1 MNDFLEQV
9 WLDNP
14 VKNYLIVAGI
24 LLFVLLLKRFI
35 SRYLA
40 GLMFKVVH
48 KIWKDVDKKP
58 FTNLLIQ
65 PLGFFLLIL
74 VAIISL
80 HKLNFPTQLNVE
92 VYKYSVKQ
100 IVHCFATIFLIISF
114 IWLLLRIIDFIAT
127 ILEKK
132 ANLTPSQAD
141 NQLIVF
147 FRDFFKVLIAI
158 VGAMMVLDYAF
169 LGWWVALW
177 LRNYAFCLYVGSLIT
192 GLSIVG
198 AGIALALRE
207 SLENLIASFI
217 IFFDKPFT
225 AGDVVKVLN
234 VTGTVEKIGLRSTR
248 IRSDQKTW
256 VSVPNKQMVDS
267 VLDNLSMR
275 TQRRGDLNLQLGLQT
290 STAELEAVVAGIK
303 KVMERRDIEES
314 NVFLAEIAGNA
325 FIVQSDYYTAP
336 VTIKEFNEIKQAI
349 NLQSLKVMEELKIE
363 IAGASTDIRIAKD

>member
-1 MNDFLEQV
+1 MDDFLEQI

-14 VKNYLIVAGI
+14 AKNYLIVAGVI
-24 LLFVLLLKRFI
+24 LFVILLKRFI

-40 GLMFKVVH
+40 GLMFKVVN
-48 KIWKDVDKKP
+48 KIWKNVDKQS
-58 FTNLLIQ
+58 FIQLLIQ
-65 PLGFFLLIL
+65 PLSFFLLIL
-74 VAIISL
+74 TAIISL
-80 HKLNFPTQLNVE
+80 HKLNFPTALNVE

-100 IVHCFATIFLIISF
+100 IIHCFATIVLIISF
-114 IWLLLRIIDFIAT
+114 IWLLLRIVDFIAT

-147 FRDFFKVLIAI
+147 FRDFFKVVIAI
-158 VGAMMVLDYAF
+158 IGAMMML
-169 LGWWVALW
+169 
-177 LRNYAFCLYVGSLIT
+177 NYAFDLNVGSLIT

-225 AGDVVKVLN
+225 TGDQVKVLN

-256 VSVPNKQMVDS
+256 VTVPNKQMVDS
-267 VLDNLSMR
+267 VLDNLSLR
-275 TQRRGDLNLQLGLQT
+275 TQQRGDLKLELVLQT
-290 STAELEAVVAGIK
+290 NSGKLETAIEGIK
-303 KVMERRDIEES
+303 KIMKKQQVEES
-314 NVFLAEIAGNA
+314 NVLLSEITSNAIIIQAE
-325 FIVQSDYYTAP
+325 YYMAP
-336 VTIKEFNEIKQAI
+336 VTTKEFNTVKQEI
-349 NLQSLKVMEELKIE
+349 NLETLKLVEELG
-363 IAGASTDIRIAKD
+363 IAMAGTPSELRIIKT